1 MAERRELRSDI
12 TLVIT
17 QLRLQCICMALQIVQ
32 LVSQQASKKRLMV
45 APIGRNIPAQL
56 LCILVFPLVDERVEW
71 KALLETNACHSV
83 IVI

>member
-32 LVSQQASKKRLMV
+32 LVSQQASKKRL
-45 APIGRNIPAQL
+45 RCFL
-56 LCILVFPLVDERVEW
+56 SL
-71 KALLETNACHSV
+71 TSV
-83 IVI
+83 LSGKPC